1 MGITYVDGPRLA
13 RALFAA
19 SDWVAGR
26 REEINRINVFP
37 VPDGDTGTNFTL
49 TLRSVADAL
58 RALGDASLPETVQAM
73 SRGAV
78 LGARGNSGMMLAHF
92 LLGFA
97 EHSGQRTELSTTA
110 IAECLQAG
118 AAHLEASLDEPREG
132 TLLTVA
138 REAAAAAL
146 RVAPTTDD
154 VLTFMRR
161 TLAEGEASLA
171 RTPELLAVLREAGVV
186 DAGAKGFVLM
196 VEGVVRFIEGNPI
209 LPAAPVTT
217 AEADFAPAAH
227 AAVAAERDFQF
238 CTEFLVRG
246 EQLPATNEV
255 RTAMRTFGGSIV
267 VVVAA
272 DLLKVHVHT
281 DTPDAVFTYAARWG
295 TVQSTK
301 AEDMRVQHRKLAHGD
316 VRPVAIIADS
326 SADLPDAVL
335 DRHHIA
341 LVPLQVM
348 FGDET
353 FKDRVELKPEEFYR
367 RLRQSKVLPTTSQPT
382 PADFVQAFRDAR
394 TGADEAV
401 AVLLSTGLSGTFQSG
416 QAAAKAAALGGIHL
430 VDSHSASLG
439 VGLLALRGAELAESG
454 WTGSEIVRELERVR
468 GQSGCFITVDR
479 FDNLI
484 RSGRVTKGRAWLAGM
499 LDVKPILGLDET
511 GRVLPVDRVRG
522 RDNVVPK
529 VLTLLEHRLTP
540 RPRAV
545 RFGVVHANAPEMAE
559 RVRTALVAAYR
570 PRDCIVALATGVLG
584 THVGEGAWGVFY
596 QVEDG
601 TPAREGAA

>member
-1 MGITYVDGPRLA
+1 
-13 RALFAA
+13 
-19 SDWVAGR
+19 SAG
-26 REEINRINVFP
+26 
-37 VPDGDTGTNFTL
+37 
-49 TLRSVADAL
+49 
-58 RALGDASLPETVQAM
+58 Q
-73 SRGAV
+73 
-78 LGARGNSGMMLAHF
+78 
-92 LLGFA
+92 
-97 EHSGQRTELSTTA
+97 
-110 IAECLQAG
+110 
-118 AAHLEASLDEPREG
+118 
-132 TLLTVA
+132 
-138 REAAAAAL
+138 
-146 RVAPTTDD
+146 
-154 VLTFMRR
+154 
-161 TLAEGEASLA
+161 
-171 RTPELLAVLREAGVV
+171 
-186 DAGAKGFVLM
+186 
-196 VEGVVRFIEGNPI
+196 
-209 LPAAPVTT
+209 
-217 AEADFAPAAH
+217 ADFAPAAH

-255 RTAMRTFGGSIV
+255 RAAMRTFGGSIV

-295 TVQSTK
+295 TVQSAK
-301 AEDMRVQHRKLAHGD
+301 AEDMRAQHRKLAHGD
-316 VRPVAIIADS
+316 VRPVAIITDS
-326 SADLPDAVL
+326 SADLPDSIL

-353 FKDRVELKPEEFYR
+353 FKDRIELKPEEFYR
-367 RLRQSKVLPTTSQPT
+367 RLRQARVLPTTSQPT
-382 PADFVQAFRDAR
+382 PADFLQAFRDAR

-416 QAAAKAAALGGIHL
+416 QAAAKAAQLGGIHL
-430 VDSHSASLG
+430 VDSRSASLG

-454 WTGSEIVRELERVR
+454 CTGAEIVRELERVR

-499 LDVKPILGLDET
+499 LDVKPILGLDDA
-511 GRVLPVDRVRG
+511 GRVVPVDRVRG

-529 VLTLLEHRLTP
+529 VLSLLERRLAHRPT
-540 RPRAV
+540 AV
-545 RFGVVHANAPEMAE
+545 RFGVVHANAPELAE
-559 RVRTALVAAYR
+559 RVRTALLAAYR

-584 THVGEGAWGVFY
+584 THVGEGAWGVFW

-601 TPAREGAA
+601 TPSREGTA